1 MEASFAWPSLDF
13 PSHPLWL
20 RATFSAIAIALP
32 AFGIGVLNRKD
43 HEIETDEGLRLSAG
57 CMTFS
62 VAFGAWV
69 WWYSGAERG
78 TDRLF
83 RLLLRMRLA
92 CGDDLRST
100 SSHSCSPSGTAP
112 PCLGIARTSCRR
124 DVRYSRKSNK
134 AL

>member
-32 AFGIGVLNRKD
+32 AFGFGVLNRKD

-78 TDRLF
+78 TDRLLGLRF
-83 RLLLRMRLA
+83 RMRLT
-92 CGDDLRST
+92 CGGDSRFASP
-100 SSHSCSPSGTAP
+100 HSCSSSGVVL
-112 PCLGIARTSCRR
+112 PCLGTARAPSRR
-124 DVRYSRKSNK
+124 NARYSRKSK
-134 AL
+134 KTL